1 MGNQV
6 KIVEEKIA
14 SFRKK
19 YYLNLFLRGTILSA
33 SILLAYFLFATLIEY
48 NLWLARGIRLSLFL
62 LFFGT
67 VGYCLFRF
75 LREPLLWWLS
85 GRGIG
90 KEQSAKIIGQS
101 FPTIQDRL
109 LNFLQLSA
117 ITNNRTVLVDASL
130 EQKATLFERYSFDSI
145 IDLAENRK
153 YLRYLAIPFVLFAA
167 IFIINQKIFTQSTD
181 RIIHFGQE
189 FAPQAPFAFVVE
201 NESLLAFPNEDFVLR
216 VRLDGEAIPAA
227 G

>member
-33 SILLAYFLFATLIEY
+33 TILLAYFLFATLIEY

-62 LFFGT
+62 LFFAA
-67 VGYCLFRF
+67 VGYCLYRF
-75 LREPLLWWLS
+75 LREPLLWWFS

-101 FPTIQDRL
+101 LPTIQDRL

-117 ITNNRTVLVDASL
+117 ITNNRT
-130 EQKATLFERYSFDSI
+130 
-145 IDLAENRK
+145 
-153 YLRYLAIPFVLFAA
+153 
-167 IFIINQKIFTQSTD
+167 
-181 RIIHFGQE
+181 
-189 FAPQAPFAFVVE
+189 
-201 NESLLAFPNEDFVLR
+201 
-216 VRLDGEAIPAA
+216 
-227 G
+227 